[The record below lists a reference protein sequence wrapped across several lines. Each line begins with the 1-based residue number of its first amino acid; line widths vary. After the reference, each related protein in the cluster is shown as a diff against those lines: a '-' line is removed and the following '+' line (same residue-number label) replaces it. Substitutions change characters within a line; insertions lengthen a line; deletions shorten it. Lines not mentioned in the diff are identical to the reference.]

1 MKHGLRH
8 VVCLFVALGLLLGG
22 ATLAQDEAQSEMP
35 GEGVIVTP
43 AVANWE
49 SARPIASIVMDLL
62 GQLGYEL
69 EDPSTLANPIF
80 YQSLVQGDVDY
91 WAHSWMPNQ
100 SNQLPENFDEEA
112 SFAGT
117 IVESGALQGYLVDK
131 ASADEFGITSLDD
144 FKREEVKA
152 AFDTDGD
159 GKVDLAACE
168 AGWACAEVVDY
179 HLETYGLT
187 EDINVLDASYTA
199 MFADVLSRFNNGEP
213 VLYYTWTPNSTTVDL
228 PPGEDVVWINVPE
241 IAPTPEQKAMV
252 DTMTVS
258 GVTGAVTDPLK
269 MGFPANDIRIAANN
283 TFLEENPA
291 AAALFEQVKIPLEDI
306 ASMTAR
312 INEGEDS
319 DDDVM
324 AMAQEWISGHQEE
337 VDGWLEAARA
347 AAQ

>member
-1 MKHGLRH
+1 MRYVFMRY
-8 VVCLFVALGLLLGG
+8 VVYSLVALGL
-22 ATLAQDEAQSEMP
+22 ASSMTLAQSEMP
-35 GEGVIVTP
+35 GEGVTVTP

-49 SARPIASIVMDLL
+49 SARPIANIVMDLL
-62 GQLGYEL
+62 GQLGYEV

-117 IVESGALQGYLVDK
+117 IVQSGALQGYLVDK
-131 ASADEFGITSLDD
+131 ASADEFGITSLED

-159 GKVDLAACE
+159 GMVDLAACE
-168 AGWACAEVVDY
+168 AGWACSGVVDH

-199 MFADVLSRFNNGEP
+199 MFADVLARYNNGEP

-241 IAPTPEQKAMV
+241 IVPTPEQEAMV

-258 GVTGAVTDPLK
+258 GVTGAATDPLK

-324 AMAQEWISGHQEE
+324 AMAQEWISNHQEE
-337 VDGWLEAARA
+337 VDGWLAEARA